1 MSRVISRE
9 ETFKLIFEF
18 CATGEL
24 NDLTV
29 NEMIETNKEVD
40 VDYVNNVY
48 YGVVNHFDEL
58 KEDISKTTKSFSV
71 DRIFKVDF
79 ALLLLALYE
88 IKYMPDVP
96 NAVSVNEVLN
106 LSKKYSTEKSSSY
119 INGILA
125 NFVKVENND
134 QVNAFS
140 NTNK

>member
-29 NEMIETNKEVD
+29 SEMIETNKEVD

-48 YGVVNHFDEL
+48 YGVIKHFDEL

-134 QVNAFS
+134 
-140 NTNK
+140 

>member
-29 NEMIETNKEVD
+29 SEMIETNKEVD

-134 QVNAFS
+134 
-140 NTNK
+140 